1 MPLFLVEAVLLQQI
15 KLRSIACTPCIET
28 VSAVDVLL
36 LLYAVKNPPGS
47 LEL

>member
-15 KLRSIACTPCIET
+15 KLRSIACTPCMET

-36 LLYAVKNPPGS
+36 LLYAVKNPQGS